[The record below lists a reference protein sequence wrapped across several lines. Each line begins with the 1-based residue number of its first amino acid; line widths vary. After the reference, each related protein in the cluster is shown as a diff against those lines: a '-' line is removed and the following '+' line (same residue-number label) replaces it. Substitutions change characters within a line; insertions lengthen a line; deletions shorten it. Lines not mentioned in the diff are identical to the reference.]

1 MTTEL
6 IITRGT
12 GPDGAAVLT
21 VTGEIDMSNAGV
33 FADALTEAVAG
44 AGGSRLVIDL
54 TAVQYLDSAGLAAL
68 FAQADHI
75 EVRTGQLLAPLLEIS
90 GLTELT
96 TVQRL

>member
-6 IITRGT
+6 TLRTGT
-12 GPDGAAVLT
+12 GPDGAVVLT
-21 VTGEIDMSNAGV
+21 VAGEIDMSNAGV

-44 AGGSRLVIDL
+44 ADGSRLVVDL

-96 TVQRL
+96 TIHRA

>member
-6 IITRGT
+6 TLRTGT
-12 GPDGAAVLT
+12 GPDGAVVLT
-21 VTGEIDMSNAGV
+21 VAGEIDMSNAGV

-44 AGGSRLVIDL
+44 ADGSRLVIDL

-96 TVQRL
+96 TIHHM